1 MASTGT
7 SNDDKEQIMG
17 VIAAKTRQAVL
28 IGEYNA
34 STQAA
39 ETADVIER
47 LATYLMEN
55 NY

>member
-1 MASTGT
+1 MSSTGNP
-7 SNDDKEQIMG
+7 NDDKEQIMG

-34 STQAA
+34 STQAG

-47 LATYLMEN
+47 LASYLIEL